1 MTLEVKLVAFA
12 TANGADIKLLNNR
25 IGDLTS
31 LPTTAKNSLVAAL
44 AELYGLIGS
53 AGAVIDDN
61 AGNGATSVT
70 WSADKIFDAIAQ
82 SALDMKNSMLNG
94 ASAAYDT
101 FIELENL
108 MKADDT
114 IATALAQKVGE
125 KISFAEVQTL
135 TISQRLQACQN
146 IGVGD
151 PEVDLVAVYNAAKA

>member
-1 MTLEVKLVAFA
+1 MTLEARLVAFA

-25 IGDLTS
+25 IGDLSS

-44 AELYGLIGS
+44 VELYGLMGE

-70 WSADKIFDAIAQ
+70 WSADKIFDMIA
-82 SALDMKNSMLNG
+82 AAKAEVKNDLWGG
-94 ASAAYDT
+94 ATAAYDT
-101 FIELENL
+101 FVELEAL

-125 KISFAEVQTL
+125 KVSFAEVQTL
-135 TISQRLQACQN
+135 TTAQRLQACEN
-146 IGVGD
+146 MGLGNPD
-151 PEVDLVAVYNAAKA
+151 VDLVAAYNAAKA